1 MAEPLRVLVVEARFY
16 QDLATEMLRG
26 ATAALEAAGAT
37 VERISVPGSFELPGV
52 IRMAIDGGRRDPR
65 GGFDAYVALGCVIRG
80 ETSHYDHVCEET
92 SRGLMQLVLDHGV
105 ALGFGVLTCETW
117 EQAWARAA
125 VAEGN
130 KGRAAAEAALAMARV
145 RGRFGL
151 GRR

>member
-80 ETSHYDHVCEET
+80 ETSHYDHICNEVA
-92 SRGLMQLVLDHGV
+92 RGIGELAMRHMAPV
-105 ALGFGVLTCETW
+105 GFGVLTCENVQ
-117 EQAWARAA
+117 QAMVRADPAQKNKGREAA
-125 VAEGN
+125 VACIKMVE
-130 KGRAAAEAALAMARV
+130 LAQTLRV
-145 RGRFGL
+145 TG
-151 GRR
+151 